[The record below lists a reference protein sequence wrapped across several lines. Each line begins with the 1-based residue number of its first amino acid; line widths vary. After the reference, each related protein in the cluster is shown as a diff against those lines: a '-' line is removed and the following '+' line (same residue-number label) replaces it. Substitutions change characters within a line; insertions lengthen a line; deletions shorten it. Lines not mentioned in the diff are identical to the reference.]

1 MVRQSDGP
9 QRFGV
14 AEHGVRWAVA
24 QLPEGRVENGCCRV
38 GQETLTLEAFPAA
51 KGPDDYAVRFG
62 EDGPRV
68 LANSAV
74 GAISGILKLGDL
86 LRGGRRRDFTAHLR
100 FRTRNYKHEP
110 QLARKAER
118 WVGHCSEDM
127 WEALCRELVSHQFNG
142 LVFYAGYHPFEYI
155 LDYQECPE
163 AASQDEASRTATREA
178 VQRALAMAHR
188 YGLKTFMQHYV
199 GHFTKELADLH
210 GIPTTGRHSNT
221 AHPEVEKY
229 CRYCYRGIFRQLPDL
244 DGLYFNFESYANAHE
259 HVLAT
264 AIPEFNR
271 MARKPIAVFRL
282 WEFTSFDGMRRMLR
296 AYRGRVI
303 LGHKVMD
310 TNDAYYLPVADSR
323 VMEWKKRL
331 GRDVEWMFLVG
342 PCHNCG
348 TNLCQQLWSDYD
360 FVQALLADAEAKGAD
375 SISFHTV
382 AELFC
387 AGLPD
392 PRGLFTENERNLS
405 RFNRLHVLAA
415 ADYANGVRRT
425 PAARA
430 STLAELNSVPH
441 AAGRHLYSAVLH
453 SSQLILLV
461 YRQFYLSSAAE
472 GYLNDG
478 RNATI
483 QEPFYFMHASELS
496 HQSRKLAFK
505 GWAGAWVPKT
515 IDTVVAPDGEYQYI
529 VDSINPA
536 LPTARLSPAR
546 IAALLERN
554 ARQSRAA
561 LAAYRRTAGQAAAA
575 RLEPY
580 IQRNALVGGYVACEI
595 RAARQLYSLYFA
607 RNRAAA
613 GRAIR
618 RGLAELRAAAR
629 LVPDRTAPEF
639 KQLARVTMIN
649 MNPDVEVRLA
659 KELLRWWTTG
669 RFPMAAFAAYV
680 ESHRQFNEIRRVIR
694 PGRPHGPAHIRHA
707 RACLAA
713 AERSADAAIA
723 AAEKDSRSLFHVRAW
738 REYLEQVRRDTT
750 PPQATCDGR
759 DGTPLLPLH
768 HDDCFR
774 AGYDFMEDF
783 VSFFRPVDF
792 ARPARLSVQ
801 VSRTRTELV
810 VRLHEGGVGLDAR
823 RPRWVEYHGEGSDSF
838 VLRVFVDVNGDGR
851 RGDVYIVWPVGGG
864 ISRGP
869 QAGLPGRV
877 EARDTG
883 DGWDLI
889 AHLPF
894 AVLGRTP
901 RPGDTWGFNVTS
913 NPFVT
918 RNTAYTW
925 ASQYDSHDPRLYGRL
940 RFA

>member
-1 MVRQSDGP
+1 
-9 QRFGV
+9 
-14 AEHGVRWAVA
+14 
-24 QLPEGRVENGCCRV
+24 VEDDCYRV
-38 GQETLTLEAFPAA
+38 GQETLALEPFPAA
-51 KGPDDYAVRFG
+51 RGPDDYAVRFRK
-62 EDGPRV
+62 DGPRV

-86 LRGGRRRDFTAHLR
+86 LRRGRRRDFTAHLR
-100 FRTRNYKHEP
+100 FRTRNYKHEL
-110 QLARKAER
+110 QLARDAQR
-118 WVGHCSEDM
+118 WVGHCSDDM
-127 WEALCRELVSHQFNG
+127 WEALCRELVRHQFNG
-142 LVFYAGYHPFEYI
+142 LVFYPGYHPFEYI
-155 LDYQECPE
+155 LDYRECPD
-163 AASQDEASRTATREA
+163 AARQDEASRTATREA
-178 VQRALAMAHR
+178 LQRALATAHR

-210 GIPTTGRHSNT
+210 GIPTTGRYSNT

-229 CRYCYRGIFRQLPDL
+229 CRYCYREIFRQLPDL
-244 DGLYFNFESYANAHE
+244 DGLYFNFESYGNAAE

-264 AIPEFNR
+264 AIPEFNH

-282 WEFTSFDGMRRMLR
+282 WEFTNFDGMRGMLR

-303 LGHKVMD
+303 LAHKIMD

-360 FVQALLADAEAKGAD
+360 FVQALLADAQAKGAD
-375 SISFHTV
+375 SVSFHTV
-382 AELFC
+382 VELFC
-387 AGLPD
+387 TGLPD
-392 PRGLFTENERNLS
+392 PRGLFTGNERNLS
-405 RFNRLHVLAA
+405 RFNRLHLLATS
-415 ADYANGVRRT
+415 DYANGVRRS

-430 STLAELNSVPH
+430 RTLAELRGVSP
-441 AAGRHLYSAVLH
+441 AAGRHLYNAVLH

-461 YRQFYLSSAAE
+461 YRQFYISSAAE
-472 GYLNDG
+472 GYLNEG
-478 RNATI
+478 RYATI
-483 QEPFYFMHASELS
+483 QEPFYFLHASELS
-496 HQSRKLAFK
+496 HQSRKLAFR

-515 IDTVVAPDGEYQYI
+515 IDTVVAPDGEYQYT
-529 VDSINPA
+529 VDSVNPA
-536 LPTARLSPAR
+536 LPKARLSPAR

-554 ARQSRAA
+554 VRQSRAA
-561 LAAYRRTAGQAAAA
+561 LAAYRRTAGHAAAA

-580 IQRNALVGGYVACEI
+580 IRQNVLVGEYVACEI

-613 GRAIR
+613 ARAIR
-618 RGLAELRAAAR
+618 EGLAELRAAAR
-629 LVPDRTAPEF
+629 LVPHRTAPAF
-639 KQLARVTMIN
+639 KQLVRVTMIN
-649 MNPDVEVRLA
+649 MNPDVEIRLA
-659 KELLRWWTTG
+659 EELLRSWTTG
-669 RFPMAAFAAYV
+669 RFPMPAFAAYA

-694 PGRPHGPAHIRHA
+694 PGRAHGPAHICYA
-707 RACLAA
+707 RRCLAA
-713 AERSADAAIA
+713 AQRSTDAAIA
-723 AAEKDSRSLFHVRAW
+723 LLERAGDAERAGLVRTW
-738 REYLEQVRRDTT
+738 REYLDQVRKGTT

-774 AGYDFMEDF
+774 AGYDFLEDF

-792 ARPARLSVQ
+792 ARGAQLSVQ
-801 VSRTRTELV
+801 VSRTRAELV
-810 VRLHEGGVGLDAR
+810 VRLHEDGIGLDGR
-823 RPRWVEYHGEGSDSF
+823 RPRWVQYHGEGSDSF
-838 VLRVFVDVNGDGR
+838 VLRVFVDVQGDGR
-851 RGDVYIVWPVGGG
+851 QGDLYIVWPVGGG
-864 ISRGP
+864 ISRGR

-901 RPGDTWGFNVTS
+901 RTGETWGFNVTS